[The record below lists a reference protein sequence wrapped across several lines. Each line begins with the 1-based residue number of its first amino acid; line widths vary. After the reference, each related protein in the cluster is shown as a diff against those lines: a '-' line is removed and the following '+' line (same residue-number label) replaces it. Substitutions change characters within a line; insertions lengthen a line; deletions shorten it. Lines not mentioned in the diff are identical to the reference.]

1 MNIHSQIDKQA
12 VSTSLPSNVPSS
24 LHQGSPQASMPL
36 MLATQGEKV
45 TVNAIKADKSQ
56 ARRLADL
63 GLRVGKK
70 LNIIHKNRAGVV
82 VGIQGLRLAIGPS
95 QAKTILVSPSA

>member
-12 VSTSLPSNVPSS
+12 ISTSLPSS
-24 LHQGSPQASMPL
+24 LHQASPQTAMPL
-36 MLATQGEKV
+36 MLASQGEKM
-45 TVNAIKADKSQ
+45 TVSAIKADKSQ

-63 GLRVGKK
+63 GLRVGKN
-70 LNIIHKNRAGVV
+70 LNIIQKNGAGVV

-95 QAKTILVSPSA
+95 QAKAILVSPSVS